1 MGRQCSISA
10 GKQSIA
16 AAWVA
21 RVGRV
26 RSCVDDLA
34 LYPSYKMPPKPRK
47 QKKPAARKAAGFSS
61 RRRRLRDGGEVLL
74 MSLPCGASGMAA
86 IGAADGAMRE
96 RGRLRLDKLMP

>member
-1 MGRQCSISA
+1 M
-10 GKQSIA
+10 
-16 AAWVA
+16 
-21 RVGRV
+21 

-86 IGAADGAMRE
+86 IGAGTARE